1 MAKVHA
7 SIMLPATAQSV
18 WATIGEFGGIDKWHP
33 AVRKSEQSESGGTVT
48 RSLDLHGGGVILERL
63 ETKDDEGKT
72 YSYSILEGPLPVA
85 NYKSTLLVTENADRR
100 SCTVEWSS
108 EFTAS
113 GAPEAEAVGI
123 VRGIYEAGFESLRTM
138 FRPSAA
144 G

>member
-7 SIMLPATAQSV
+7 STTLPASAQTV
-18 WATIGEFGGIDKWHP
+18 WATIGEFGDIAKWHP
-33 AVRKSEQSESGGTVT
+33 AVRKSEQSESGGAVT
-48 RSLDLHGGGVILERL
+48 RSLYLHGGGVIRERL
-63 ETKDDEGKT
+63 ETKDDGHKT

-85 NYKSTLLVTENADRR
+85 NYKSTLLVKENADRR

-113 GAPEAEAVGI
+113 GAPEPDAVGI
-123 VRGIYEAGFESLRTM
+123 VRAIYEAGFESLQKM
-138 FRPSAA
+138 FRPSGA